1 MIIFSCEGLNCSA
14 KIKIPD
20 DNARNFKCPKCNFK
34 YDADEGKNIFFQEE
48 MDKFLRE
55 NLYEKDYLELRLAL
69 ENDLNAFKSWQTIVS
84 THLANTSKKV
94 SIEEFKINFK
104 EFENKIKDIKFQIPK
119 PLNLGVVRENIKKY
133 PIEPKHEAH
142 AILIYEA
149 YLRDHLDNGSGKEP
163 GSTTHDYWLE
173 DKKEYESE
181 IRVRTEHLKEMYLEF
196 DLNEHRKK
204 FKAVPSK
211 KYGGVFEIK
220 KK

>member
-20 DNARNFKCPKCNFK
+20 DNAINFKCPKCNFK

-84 THLANTSKKV
+84 THLANTKKKV

-119 PLNLGVVRENIKKY
+119 PLDLGVVRKNIKKY
-133 PIEPKHEAH
+133 PTEPKHEAH
-142 AILIYEA
+142 EILIYEA
-149 YLRDHLDNGSGKEP
+149 NYKDHLDHGLGKDP
-163 GSTTHDYWLE
+163 RSVGHNYWLE
-173 DKKEYESE
+173 DKKEYEHQ
-181 IRVRTEHLKEMYLEF
+181 IRWRTEHLKEMYPKF

-204 FKAVPSK
+204 FKTVKPIST
-211 KYGGVFEIK
+211 GIVEIK

>member
-1 MIIFSCEGLNCSA
+1 MIIFSCEGLNCSV

-173 DKKEYESE
+173 DKKEYEHQ
-181 IRVRTEHLKEMYLEF
+181 IRWRTEHLKEMYPEF

-204 FKAVPSK
+204 FKTVKPIST
-211 KYGGVFEIK
+211 GIVEIK

>member
-48 MDKFLRE
+48 MDKFLQE

-69 ENDLNAFKSWQTIVS
+69 ENDLNAFISWQTIVL
-84 THLANTSKKV
+84 THLADTKKKV
-94 SIEEFKINFK
+94 STDEFKINFK
-104 EFENKIKDIKFQIPK
+104 EFENKIKDIKFQIPE
-119 PLNLGVVRENIKKY
+119 PLDIEKVRKNQKKEPHE
-133 PIEPKHEAH
+133 PIHVAHE
-142 AILIYEA
+142 ILIYEA
-149 YLRDHLDNGSGKEP
+149 YLKDNLDNGLGKNP
-163 GSTTHDYWLE
+163 RSIGHRYWLE
-173 DKKEYESE
+173 ENEKYEHE
-181 IRVRTEHLKEMYLEF
+181 IKWRTESLKELYPKKC

-204 FKAVPSK
+204 FKTVKPIST
-211 KYGGVFEIK
+211 GIIEIK